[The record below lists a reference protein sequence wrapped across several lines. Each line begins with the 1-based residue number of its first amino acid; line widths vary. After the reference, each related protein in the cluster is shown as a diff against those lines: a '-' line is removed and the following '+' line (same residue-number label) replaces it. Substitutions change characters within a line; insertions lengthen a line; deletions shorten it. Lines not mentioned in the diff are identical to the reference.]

1 MGLQTVSKIEEQN
14 YVLNK
19 ILYPNKQNTNLMP
32 QFLITTT
39 SVDFDRSK
47 VLATVSYDGNVF
59 GEMLIFLLERNK
71 EGKVSKHEF
80 VGKAGFH
87 VLGQLQSDKLQE
99 FVPGEQENKTADELT
114 KMEIS
119 LKDIKGAIDRHLTH
133 IQTKSLNMGQ
143 SK

>member
-39 SVDFDRSK
+39 SVNFDRSK
-47 VLATVSYDGNVF
+47 VLATISYDGNVF
-59 GEMLIFLLERNK
+59 GEMLIFLLKRKN
-71 EGKVSKHEF
+71 GFVDSHEF

-87 VLGQLQSDKLQE
+87 VLGQLQSHKLKE
-99 FVPGEQENKTADELT
+99 FIPGEEDNKTVEELAN
-114 KMEIS
+114 MEIS
-119 LKDIKGAIDRHLTH
+119 MKNVNSAINEHLTR
-133 IQTKSLNMGQ
+133 IQEKAFGMGQ

>member
-47 VLATVSYDGNVF
+47 VLATISYDGNVF
-59 GEMLIFLLERNK
+59 GEMLIFLLKRKN
-71 EGKVSKHEF
+71 GFVDSHEF

-87 VLGQLQSDKLQE
+87 VLGQLQSHKLKE
-99 FVPGEQENKTADELT
+99 FIPGEEDNKTVEELAN
-114 KMEIS
+114 MEIS
-119 LKDIKGAIDRHLTH
+119 MKNVNSAINEHLTR
-133 IQTKSLNMGQ
+133 IQEKTFGMGQ

>member
-32 QFLITTT
+32 QFLITTS

-59 GEMLIFLLERNK
+59 GEMLIFLLKRKN
-71 EGKVSKHEF
+71 GVVDSHEF

-87 VLGQLQSDKLQE
+87 VLGHLQSHKLKE
-99 FVPGEQENKTADELT
+99 FIPGEEDNKTVEELAN
-114 KMEIS
+114 MEIS
-119 LKDIKGAIDRHLTH
+119 MKNVNSAINEHLTR
-133 IQTKSLNMGQ
+133 IQEKTFGMGQ

>member
-59 GEMLIFLLERNK
+59 GEMLIFLLKRKN
-71 EGKVSKHEF
+71 GFVDSHEF

-87 VLGQLQSDKLQE
+87 VLGQLQSHKLKE
-99 FVPGEQENKTADELT
+99 FIPGEEDNKTVEELAN
-114 KMEIS
+114 MEIS
-119 LKDIKGAIDRHLTH
+119 MKNVNTAINEHLTR
-133 IQTKSLNMGQ
+133 IQEKAFGMGQ

>member
-1 MGLQTVSKIEEQN
+1 MGDQTISKIEEQT
-14 YVLNK
+14 YVANK
-19 ILYPNKQNTNLMP
+19 ILLANNQDKSLSPK
-32 QFLITTT
+32 FLITTT
-39 SVDFDRSK
+39 TLKFDRSK
-47 VLATVSYDGNVF
+47 VLATISYDGNVY

-99 FVPGEQENKTADELT
+99 FVLGEQENKTAYELT

-133 IQTKSLNMGQ
+133 IQTKNLNMGQ

>member
-59 GEMLIFLLERNK
+59 GEMLIFLLKRKN
-71 EGKVSKHEF
+71 GFVDSHEF

-119 LKDIKGAIDRHLTH
+119 LKDIKGAIDRHLQH
-133 IQTKSLNMGQ
+133 IQTKNLNMGQ